1 MKKNL
6 VIAGLALAGVV
17 SLASCSTNKGGDDL
31 PDTSSR
37 ETATYINYIQDKI
50 TFSSTAMN
58 ASSIDENKAHYEVF
72 LPETIDTAYRLTVA
86 DASKFSKKSKAIYA
100 NYAVLENS
108 WGDDEIDDVINILAE
123 DTTLGVFPKVSNKVE
138 ADESYF
144 DTEASTRRL
153 ATLYIPV
160 QVNYV
165 GNKDVDDDV
174 YSYVFAPVYSVLTTL
189 TNDVLADSKAQSYNN
204 NSYLITFNSKVD
216 TTK

>member
-1 MKKNL
+1 M
-6 VIAGLALAGVV
+6 
-17 SLASCSTNKGGDDL
+17 
-31 PDTSSR
+31 
-37 ETATYINYIQDKI
+37 
-50 TFSSTAMN
+50 
-58 ASSIDENKAHYEVF
+58 F